1 MARIDTDCRLNQTD
15 YEHVALGTTNVADD
29 GCAVCCLA
37 MHLLSRLSDTITD
50 ELKEDVVTI
59 IAGSGFFNDAGE
71 IYLPPQSQSVTV
83 DGTSYTIG
91 YSKTADIAARILEG
105 KTGFV
110 QFMATLP
117 KGTFVSHYVFVD
129 GIDTTESDPL
139 RKLLVVDPSDGESK
153 TLYEA
158 MVDRYAFEKDDNGR
172 PLTPSTTQ
180 LNSNFKC
187 VFS

>member
-1 MARIDTDCRLNQTD
+1 
-15 YEHVALGTTNVADD
+15 
-29 GCAVCCLA
+29 
-37 MHLLSRLSDTITD
+37 
-50 ELKEDVVTI
+50 
-59 IAGSGFFNDAGE
+59 
-71 IYLPPQSQSVTV
+71 
-83 DGTSYTIG
+83 
-91 YSKTADIAARILEG
+91 
-105 KTGFV
+105 
-110 QFMATLP
+110 MATLP
-117 KGTFVSHYVFVD
+117 KEGTFVFRYVFVD

-187 VFS
+187 VFLLRISLIGIIFSLLGDLYEDNIYFHFIIRGIIFCVHNEFRRNAY

>member
-1 MARIDTDCRLNQTD
+1 MYTGAMLPRAIIRNGCLKKFNCSFIRGRRPQT
-15 YEHVALGTTNVADD
+15 
-29 GCAVCCLA
+29 
-37 MHLLSRLSDTITD
+37 
-50 ELKEDVVTI
+50 
-59 IAGSGFFNDAGE
+59 SGGDS
-71 IYLPPQSQSVTV
+71 P
-83 DGTSYTIG
+83 
-91 YSKTADIAARILEG
+91 
-105 KTGFV
+105 TGFV

-117 KGTFVSHYVFVD
+117 KEGTFVFRYVFVD

>member
-1 MARIDTDCRLNQTD
+1 
-15 YEHVALGTTNVADD
+15 
-29 GCAVCCLA
+29 
-37 MHLLSRLSDTITD
+37 
-50 ELKEDVVTI
+50 
-59 IAGSGFFNDAGE
+59 
-71 IYLPPQSQSVTV
+71 
-83 DGTSYTIG
+83 
-91 YSKTADIAARILEG
+91 
-105 KTGFV
+105 
-110 QFMATLP
+110 MATLP
-117 KGTFVSHYVFVD
+117 KEGTFVFRYVFVD

-172 PLTPSTTQ
+172 SLTSSTTQ